1 MLADDRIGAYPAGMV
16 EGHPGHA
23 EQHQADQADRRG
35 HPVPLMELF
44 QPEGFAFFIH
54 GGVRSFAA
62 EGEMLMRM
70 VMFKYSNLRKEC
82 NDRRG
87 WVNSIQ

>member
-1 MLADDRIGAYPAGMV
+1 
-16 EGHPGHA
+16 
-23 EQHQADQADRRG
+23 
-35 HPVPLMELF
+35 VPLMELF

-87 WVNSIQ
+87 